1 MSLNIIDLIRGQLGP
16 ALISQSATQLG
27 ESESAVSKAVSVLLP
42 SVFTALADN
51 ADKPGV
57 QSTISNSS
65 ASGLLGNL
73 LSGTAGNSMVATVL
87 SAIFGDRVPNL
98 VNSVSEYAGINNT
111 SANSLLYTVTG
122 AAVGSIGKYA
132 EDQNMDA
139 SAISSLLRH
148 ERENVSSLMP
158 AGFTFADT
166 ARGSLANADEY
177 PDAAKITTAEP
188 VETSTVDVNRGGNTH
203 VHVDRNDVHKEGSL
217 WRWLLPLILLAL
229 AAWFLWRQC
238 DKSAEQTTVMTD
250 STAVQSEP
258 AAVLTD
264 SLADSSMTTA
274 NRESMAVA
282 LPSGSSV
289 NAYRGGIEDQIVA
302 FLNSEEYKNADED
315 ALKDR
320 WFNFDNLNF
329 EFNSTKLTPE
339 SQVQL
344 DNIKS
349 ILAAYPDAKIK
360 IGAYSDKK
368 GDDNANKKLSQDRA
382 NAVKA
387 ALASPQVVSAEGYGE
402 EFATV
407 EESASDMEREKDRK
421 TAIRFTK

>member
-1 MSLNIIDLIRGQLGP
+1 
-16 ALISQSATQLG
+16 
-27 ESESAVSKAVSVLLP
+27 
-42 SVFTALADN
+42 
-51 ADKPGV
+51 
-57 QSTISNSS
+57 
-65 ASGLLGNL
+65 
-73 LSGTAGNSMVATVL
+73 
-87 SAIFGDRVPNL
+87 
-98 VNSVSEYAGINNT
+98 
-111 SANSLLYTVTG
+111 
-122 AAVGSIGKYA
+122 
-132 EDQNMDA
+132 
-139 SAISSLLRH
+139 
-148 ERENVSSLMP
+148 
-158 AGFTFADT
+158 
-166 ARGSLANADEY
+166 
-177 PDAAKITTAEP
+177 
-188 VETSTVDVNRGGNTH
+188 
-203 VHVDRNDVHKEGSL
+203 
-217 WRWLLPLILLAL
+217 
-229 AAWFLWRQC
+229 
-238 DKSAEQTTVMTD
+238 
-250 STAVQSEP
+250 
-258 AAVLTD
+258 
-264 SLADSSMTTA
+264 TA

-302 FLNSEEYKNADED
+302 FLNSDEYKNADED

-329 EFNSTKLTPE
+329 EFNSTKFTPE

-368 GDDNANKKLSQDRA
+368 GDDDMNKKLSQDRA